1 MIEAR
6 QDTLI
11 AKYKNAIIW
20 YFSGTGNARFAANQI
35 QANFQEKGLLTKVYN
50 IADKES
56 ILASTG
62 KDTMVG
68 FCYPTHGFN
77 APPIVVK
84 FVRNFPKG
92 NSDLFLLNTRAGLK
106 LSKLHIAGLGGI
118 ALWLPALLL
127 WIKGYR
133 PIGFRPLD
141 MPSNWISLHPGL
153 RKQAVTSIR
162 KTCTQTLANFS
173 NRIMQGKP
181 VLNGLLWTPLDLLV
195 LPISILYYWYC
206 RFALA
211 KTFYANYKCNNCN
224 LCIDDCPV
232 QAIIEKN
239 GRAFWTAK
247 CESCMHCMNVCPHRA
262 IDIAHVYLFL
272 LWWVAFSFVPYLLIK
287 LLAETGLASVAFT
300 NLFTI
305 STVDIIIMIASLGV
319 VYIGYALLHQ
329 LLGVKI
335 INKIITFTSLTHYK
349 WWRRYYLKLPKTV
362 KKEFN
367 ASGLDPG

>member
-6 QDTLI
+6 YDTLI

-35 QANFQEKGLLTKVYN
+35 QANCQEKGLPTQVYN
-50 IADKES
+50 IVDKEAP
-56 ILASTG
+56 LASTG
-62 KDTMVG
+62 KNTLIG

-77 APPIVVK
+77 APPIVVN

-92 NSDLFLLNTRAGLK
+92 KSDLFLLNTRGGLK
-106 LSKLHIAGLGGI
+106 MSKFHIAGLGGM
-118 ALWLPALLL
+118 ALWLPALIL

-141 MPSNWISLHPGL
+141 MPSKWISLHPGL
-153 RKQAVTSIR
+153 RRQAVESIH

-173 NRIMQGKP
+173 NRIMQGKV
-181 VLNGLLWTPLDLLV
+181 VLNGLLWAPLDLVV
-195 LPISILYYWYC
+195 LPISILYYFFG

-239 GRAFWTAK
+239 GRPFWTVK

-262 IDIAHVYLFL
+262 IDIAHLYLFL
-272 LWWVAFSFVPYLLIK
+272 LWWAAFSFLPYLLIK
-287 LLAETGLASVAFT
+287 LLLKIELVSITFSDLIT
-300 NLFTI
+300 Q
-305 STVDIIIMIASLGV
+305 TVIDLVLMIASLGLIFV
-319 VYIGYALLHQ
+319 GYALIHQ
-329 LLGVKI
+329 LLGIKI
-335 INKIITFTSLTHYK
+335 INKLITLTSLTHYK
-349 WWRRYYLKLPKTV
+349 WWRRYYLKQPKQQ
-362 KKEFN
+362 KKLVH
-367 ASGLDPG
+367 SQG